1 MYLRMLYKNVMYKKD
16 EKKYFVDFNIG
27 IWFVISRF
35 NL

>member
-16 EKKYFVDFNIG
+16 EKKYFVDFNI
-27 IWFVISRF
+27 WFVISRF